1 MLSTKERLCLERQ
14 KRRLRLLKITIGFL
28 CFVCIVVGSYQLVH
42 QPWFS
47 FGNIDIVGTRNVK
60 NEDVIRTL
68 NLQGPVNLFLID
80 RNRVRKALEQDFRIE
95 KVDTSYVWPNVMK
108 IEVTERQPAIYVKC
122 AYGGFAQVDFNG
134 SVLNVSKGIKDAS
147 VPFVSGVS
155 IGNAYLGDKVQKN
168 DVEKIVIFL
177 SKLDKSLLSRISEI
191 SVDGQNKVKI
201 IMLSGVPIL
210 VGDVDGLEEK
220 VVTFITICNEIQSK
234 NIDGY
239 YIDLTF
245 AKPYIKVKQ

>member
-14 KRRLRLLKITIGFL
+14 NRRLRLLKITLCFF
-28 CFVCIVVGSYQLVH
+28 CFVCIVVGGYQLVH

-60 NEDVIRTL
+60 NEDVIRTI

-80 RNRVRKALEQDFRIE
+80 RTRVKKALEQDFRIE
-95 KVDTSYVWPNVMK
+95 KVDTSYVWPNILK
-108 IEVTERQPAIYVKC
+108 IEVTERQPAIYVKS
-122 AYGGFAQVDFNG
+122 AYGGFAQVDFN
-134 SVLNVSKGIKDAS
+134 SCVLNVSKGIKDAS

-155 IGNAYLGDKVQKN
+155 IGNAYLGDKVQEN
-168 DVEKIVIFL
+168 DVGKIVMFL
-177 SKLDKSLLSRISEI
+177 SKLDRSLLSRISEI
-191 SVDGQNKVKI
+191 SVDGQNNVKI

-210 VGDVDGLEEK
+210 VGDVNRIEEK

-245 AKPYIKVKQ
+245 TKPYIKVKQ

>member
-14 KRRLRLLKITIGFL
+14 KRRLRLLKITVSFL
-28 CFVCIVVGSYQLVH
+28 CFVCMVVGGYQLVH

-47 FGNIDIVGTRNVK
+47 FGNIDVVGNKNVK
-60 NEDVIRTL
+60 NEDIIKTL

-80 RNRVRKALEQDFRIE
+80 RNHVKRALEQDFRIE
-95 KVDTSYVWPNVMK
+95 KVNTAYFWPNILRIV
-108 IEVTERQPAIYVKC
+108 VTERQPAIYVKC

-134 SVLNVSKGIKDAS
+134 AVLSVSKGIKDAS
-147 VPFVSGVS
+147 VPFVSGLS

-168 DVEKIVIFL
+168 DVQKIVVFL
-177 SKLDKSLLSRISEI
+177 SKLDRALLSRISEI
-191 SVDGQNKVKI
+191 SVDEQNKVKI

-210 VGDVDGLEEK
+210 VGDIDHLEEK
-220 VVTFITICNEIQSK
+220 VGTFITICNEIQSK

>member
-14 KRRLRLLKITIGFL
+14 RRRLRLFKITVCFL
-28 CFVCIVVGSYQLVH
+28 CFVGIVAGCYQLVH

-47 FGNIDIVGTRNVK
+47 FGNIEIAGTRNVK
-60 NEDVIRTL
+60 NEDVIKTI

-80 RNRVRKALEQDFRIE
+80 RGRVKKALEQDFRIE
-95 KVDTSYVWPNVMK
+95 KVDVTYGWPNILK
-108 IEVTERQPAIYVKC
+108 IEITERQPAFYVKC
-122 AYGGFAQVDFNG
+122 AYGGFVQVDFNG
-134 SVLNVSKGIKDAS
+134 CVLNVSKGIKDAS
-147 VPFVSGVS
+147 VPLVSGIS

-168 DVEKIVIFL
+168 DVEKILAFL

-191 SVDGQNKVKI
+191 AVDGQNNVKI
-201 IMLSGVPIL
+201 LMLSGVSIL
-210 VGDVDGLEEK
+210 VGDIGQIEGKVD
-220 VVTFITICNEIQSK
+220 TFITICNEIKSK
-234 NIDGY
+234 NIEGY

>member
-28 CFVCIVVGSYQLVH
+28 CFVGIVVGCYQLVH

-60 NEDVIRTL
+60 NEDVIKTL
-68 NLQGPVNLFLID
+68 NLQGPINLFLID
-80 RNRVRKALEQDFRIE
+80 RNRVKKALEQDFRVE
-95 KVDTSYVWPNVMK
+95 KVETSYVWPNILK
-108 IEVTERQPAIYVKC
+108 IEITERQPAFYVKC

-134 SVLNVSKGIKDAS
+134 SVLNVSKGIKNAS
-147 VPFVSGVS
+147 VPLVSGVS

-168 DVEKIVIFL
+168 DVEKIVAFL

-191 SVDGQNKVKI
+191 SVDGQNNVKI
-201 IMLSGVPIL
+201 LMLSGVPIL
-210 VGDVDGLEEK
+210 IGDIDKIEGK
-220 VVTFITICNEIQSK
+220 VATFITICNEIQSK

-245 AKPYIKVKQ
+245 AKPYITVKQ

>member
-14 KRRLRLLKITIGFL
+14 KRRLRLLKITICFL

-47 FGNIDIVGTRNVK
+47 FGNIDIVGARNVK

-80 RNRVRKALEQDFRIE
+80 RNRVKNALEKDFRIE
-95 KVDTSYVWPNVMK
+95 KVDTSYVWPNILK

-134 SVLNVSKGIKDAS
+134 CVLSVSKGIKDAS
-147 VPFVSGVS
+147 VPFVSGISV
-155 IGNAYLGDKVQKN
+155 GNAYLGDKVQKN
-168 DVEKIVIFL
+168 DVGKIVVFL
-177 SKLDKSLLSRISEI
+177 SRLDKSLLSRISEI
-191 SVDGQNKVKI
+191 AVDGQNKVKI
-201 IMLSGVPIL
+201 IMLSGVQIL

>member
-1 MLSTKERLCLERQ
+1 MLSTKERLCRERQ
-14 KRRLRLLKITIGFL
+14 KRRLRLLKITLCFF

-47 FGNIDIVGTRNVK
+47 FGNIEIVGTRNVK
-60 NEDVIRTL
+60 NEDVIRTI
-68 NLQGPVNLFLID
+68 NLQESVNLFLID
-80 RNRVRKALEQDFRIE
+80 RNHIKKALEQDFRVE
-95 KVDTSYVWPNVMK
+95 HVETSYVWPNILKV
-108 IEVTERQPAIYVKC
+108 EVTERQPAIYVKC
-122 AYGGFAQVDFNG
+122 AYGGFAQVDFN
-134 SVLNVSKGIKDAS
+134 SRVLNVSKGIKDAS

-155 IGNAYLGDKVQKN
+155 IGNAYLGDKVQEN

-191 SVDGQNKVKI
+191 SVDGQNKAKI

-210 VGDVDGLEEK
+210 VGDVDSLEER
-220 VVTFITICNEIQSK
+220 VATFITICNEIQSK

-245 AKPYIKVKQ
+245 AKPYIKVKR

>member
-14 KRRLRLLKITIGFL
+14 KRRLRLLKITIGFF
-28 CFVCIVVGSYQLVH
+28 CFVCIVVGSYQVVH

-47 FGNIDIVGTRNVK
+47 FGNIDIVGNQNVK
-60 NEDVIRTL
+60 NEDVIKTL

-80 RNRVRKALEQDFRIE
+80 RNRVKRVLEQDFRIE
-95 KVDTSYVWPNVMK
+95 KVEVSYFWPNIMN
-108 IEVTERQPAIYVKC
+108 IGITERQPAFYIKC
-122 AYGGFAQVDFNG
+122 AYGGFAQVDFTG
-134 SVLNVSKGIKDAS
+134 RVLSVTKGIKDAS

-155 IGNAYLGDKVQKN
+155 IGNAYLADKVPNN
-168 DVEKIVIFL
+168 DVGKIVTFL
-177 SKLDKSLLSRISEI
+177 SKLDKALLSRISEI
-191 SVDGQNKVKI
+191 SVDRQNNVKI

-210 VGDVDGLEEK
+210 VGDIDRLEEK

-234 NIDGY
+234 NINGY

-245 AKPYIKVKQ
+245 TKPYIKVKQ